1 MHPCDCREREG
12 VAVLDVGPGISVPE
26 SELEFDFVLSGG
38 PGGQKVNRTA
48 SAVVLRF
55 DAMGSPSLPDEVKER
70 LREIAGGRL
79 RSDGVLVIHCRT
91 FRSQTRNREHALRKL
106 RALLRKASRRP
117 KRRTKTAPT
126 AASIERRLQGKKRR
140 GELKRSRSGRVPS
153 DDIE

>member
-1 MHPCDCREREG
+1 M
-12 VAVLDVGPGISVPE
+12 LDAGQGISVPE

-55 DAMGSPSLPDEVKER
+55 NAMGSPSLPEEVKER
-70 LREIAGGRL
+70 LRDIAGGRL

-91 FRSQTRNREHALRKL
+91 FRSQARNREHALRKL

-117 KRRTKTAPT
+117 KRRSLTSPT

-140 GELKRSRSGRVPS
+140 SKLKRSRSRKIPS
-153 DDIE
+153 DDTE